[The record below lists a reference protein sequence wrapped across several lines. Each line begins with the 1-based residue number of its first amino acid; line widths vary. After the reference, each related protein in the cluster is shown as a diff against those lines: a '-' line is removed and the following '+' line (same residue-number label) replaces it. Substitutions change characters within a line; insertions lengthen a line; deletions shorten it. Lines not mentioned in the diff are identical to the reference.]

1 MGQLVPILCQPV
13 VPGDRWTVNHSYLL
27 RFNPLIAPLMHRVD
41 VFFHSFF
48 VPNRIIWDGWEEFIT
63 GGKDGNSDIKLPKCS
78 VGEIAAWLD
87 SLNPSSSQKLF
98 DRVGSLPDYLGLPV
112 DCLSTQDSV
121 TPISLLPFRA
131 YQLIYNEFYRDETL
145 EDEIE
150 IHKDWDG
157 DKVMTS
163 TYQNSLFT
171 LRNRA
176 WKKDYFSGSL
186 PWPQRRAGDEVRLPI
201 SGTGTVGLS
210 DPSLKGLFLDGNNQ
224 VGSLLSPARALPAN
238 QQRIYA
244 GSLTIDNDG
253 YLRAPA
259 TNVGDTPRNPIAID
273 LNKYISPAQIQK
285 LKVDITN
292 GSSVTINQLR
302 EALRLQQWLENNAR
316 GGSRYVESLLSHFGV
331 RSSDARL
338 QRPEYLGGYTNQC
351 NFTEVLQQSETDKT
365 PLGKQGGH
373 GFAVNSGKTIKRK
386 YFEEHGYLFTIM
398 SVRPQPMYMQGIPR
412 DFMKTDALDFY
423 WPEFQHLGEQPVYT
437 EELYNSESQPS
448 LDPKQVFGYVPRYS
462 EYKFIP
468 STVHGDFRTTM
479 NYYHL
484 ARKFANMPYLN
495 ADFIKCDEKL
505 DGMDR
510 IFATLQDDETNRPY
524 QHLWFQIQNNCV
536 ARRKMSYYG
545 VPTLI

>member
-63 GGKDGNSDIKLPKCS
+63 GGVDGKTDLKLPACTS
-78 VGEIAAWLD
+78 GEIATWLD
-87 SLNPSSSQKLF
+87 GRNPQSTQTLY
-98 DRVGSLPDYLGLPV
+98 DRVGCLADYLGLPV
-112 DCLSTQDSV
+112 DCLSTADSV
-121 TPISLLPFRA
+121 TPISLLPFRG
-131 YQLIYNEFYRDETL
+131 YQLIYNEYYRDETL

-150 IHKDWDG
+150 IHKEWDG
-157 DKVMTS
+157 SQAMTGV
-163 TYQNSLFT
+163 YQDALFT

-201 SGTGTVGLS
+201 SGSGSVGLS
-210 DPSLKGLFLDGNNQ
+210 SAADIGLFLDGNKQ
-224 VGSLLSPARALPAN
+224 FGSLSAPARVNGADGN
-238 QQRIYA
+238 RIA
-244 GSLTIDNDG
+244 ESPVTIDNEGWLYVQQFGTSDK
-253 YLRAPA
+253 RK
-259 TNVGDTPRNPIAID
+259 VAID
-273 LNKYISPAQIQK
+273 LNKYISANEIKK

-365 PLGKQGGH
+365 PLGKQSGH

-386 YFEEHGYLFTIM
+386 YFEEHGYIFTIM
-398 SVRPQPMYMQGIPR
+398 SVRPQPVYMQGIPR
-412 DFMKTDALDFY
+412 DFMKTDSLDFY

-437 EELYNSESQPS
+437 EELFNSPEEPS

-462 EYKFIP
+462 EYKYIP

-484 ARKFANMPYLN
+484 ARKFKTMPYLN

-510 IFATLQDDETNRPY
+510 IFATLQDTETNRPY